1 MLVIVA
7 LLIVVLALPLLLS
20 APDLLR
26 ARRRPSGL
34 IYRTAGR

>member
-1 MLVIVA
+1 MIVA